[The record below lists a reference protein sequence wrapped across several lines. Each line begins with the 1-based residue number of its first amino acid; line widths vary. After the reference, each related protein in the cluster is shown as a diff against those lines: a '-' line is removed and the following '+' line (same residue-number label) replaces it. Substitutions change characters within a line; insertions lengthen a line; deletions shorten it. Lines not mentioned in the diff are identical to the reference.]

1 MRTQFDAI
9 NILYAKINTSPL
21 KVAVNGAIYKLK
33 RPTSA
38 KEDIVINSIVLGSS
52 NFQEGVF
59 NVNIYVPNIT
69 VSGASLPNT
78 ARLNELETL
87 GNSLFEHVTTQDYS
101 IYKESTSLFEE
112 VSINQHYINFR
123 INFKSLG

>member
-9 NILYAKINTSPL
+9 NLIYSAINASPL
-21 KVAVNGAIYKLK
+21 KTAINGDIYKFK

-38 KEDIVINSIVLGSS
+38 KEDIVINSLVLGNT

-69 VSGASLPNT
+69 VNGASLPNT
-78 ARLNELETL
+78 ARLGQLEVL
-87 GNSLFEHVTTQDYS
+87 GNSLFEHITSQDYS

-112 VSINQHYINFR
+112 VSINQNYINFR
-123 INFKSLG
+123 LIFKSLG

>member
-9 NILYAKINTSPL
+9 NLIYSAINTSPL
-21 KVAVNGAIYKLK
+21 KTAINGAIYKIK

-38 KEDIVINSIVLGSS
+38 KEDIVINSLVLGNT

-59 NVNIYVPNIT
+59 NVNIYVQNIT
-69 VSGASLPNT
+69 VNGASLPNT
-78 ARLNELETL
+78 ARLGQLETL
-87 GNSLFEHVTTQDYS
+87 GNSLFEHITSQDYS

-112 VSINQHYINFR
+112 VSINQNYINFR
-123 INFKSLG
+123 IILKSLG

>member
-9 NILYAKINTSPL
+9 NLIYSAINVSPL
-21 KVAVNGAIYKLK
+21 KTAINGAIYKFK

-38 KEDIVINSIVLGSS
+38 KEDIVINSLVLGNT

-69 VSGASLPNT
+69 VNGASLPNT
-78 ARLNELETL
+78 ARLNELESL
-87 GNSLFEHVTTQDYS
+87 GNSLLEEISAQSYM

-123 INFKSLG
+123 IILKSLG

>member
-1 MRTQFDAI
+1 MKTQFDAI
-9 NILYAKINTSPL
+9 NLIYSAINTSPL
-21 KVAVNGAIYKLK
+21 KTAINGAIYKFK

-38 KEDIVINSIVLGSS
+38 KEDIVINSLVLGNS

-69 VSGASLPNT
+69 VNGASLPNT
-78 ARLNELETL
+78 ARLGQLEAL
-87 GNSLFEHVTTQDYS
+87 GNSLFEHIASQDYS

-112 VSINQHYINFR
+112 VSVNQHYINFR

>member
-9 NILYAKINTSPL
+9 NILYAKINASPL
-21 KVAVNGAIYKLK
+21 KTAINGAIYKLK

-38 KEDIVINSIVLGSS
+38 KEDIVINSIVLGNS

-87 GNSLFEHVTTQDYS
+87 GNDLFEHVTTQDYS

>member
-9 NILYAKINTSPL
+9 NILYLAINASPL
-21 KVAVNGAIYKLK
+21 KMAINGAIYKIK

-38 KEDIVINSIVLGSS
+38 KEDVVINSIVLGGS

-87 GNSLFEHVTTQDYS
+87 GNGLFDNITAQDYM
-101 IYKESTSLFEE
+101 IYKESASIFEE

-123 INFKSLG
+123 LNLKSLG

>member
-9 NILYAKINTSPL
+9 NLIYSAINASPL
-21 KVAVNGAIYKLK
+21 KTAINGAIYKFK
-33 RPTSA
+33 RPTST
-38 KEDIVINSIVLGSS
+38 KEDIVINSLVLGDS

-69 VSGASLPNT
+69 VNGTSLPNT
-78 ARLNELETL
+78 ARLGQLETL
-87 GNSLFEHVTTQDYS
+87 GNSLFEHITSQDYS

-112 VSINQHYINFR
+112 VSINQNYINFR
-123 INFKSLG
+123 IILKSLG

>member
-9 NILYAKINTSPL
+9 NLIYSAINASPL
-21 KVAVNGAIYKLK
+21 KTAINGAIYKFK

-38 KEDIVINSIVLGSS
+38 KEDIVINSLVLGNT

-69 VSGASLPNT
+69 VNGASLPNT
-78 ARLNELETL
+78 ARLGQLETL
-87 GNSLFEHVTTQDYS
+87 GSSLFEHITSQDYS
-101 IYKESTSLFEE
+101 VYKESTSLFEE
-112 VSINQHYINFR
+112 VSINQNYINFR
-123 INFKSLG
+123 LIFKSLG

>member
-9 NILYAKINTSPL
+9 NLIYSAINASPL
-21 KVAVNGAIYKLK
+21 KTAINGAIYKFK

-38 KEDIVINSIVLGSS
+38 KEDIVINSLVLGNT

-69 VSGASLPNT
+69 VNGASLPNT
-78 ARLNELETL
+78 ARLGQLEVL
-87 GNSLFEHVTTQDYS
+87 GNSLFEHITSQDYS

-112 VSINQHYINFR
+112 VSINQNYINFR
-123 INFKSLG
+123 LIFKSLG

>member
-9 NILYAKINTSPL
+9 NLIYSAINVSPL
-21 KVAVNGAIYKLK
+21 KTAINGAIYKFK

-38 KEDIVINSIVLGSS
+38 KEDIVINSLVLGNT

-69 VSGASLPNT
+69 VNGASLPNT
-78 ARLNELETL
+78 ARLGQLETL
-87 GNSLFEHVTTQDYS
+87 GNSLFEHITSQDYS

-112 VSINQHYINFR
+112 VAINQNYINFR
-123 INFKSLG
+123 LIFKSLG

>member
-9 NILYAKINTSPL
+9 NLIYSAINVSPL
-21 KVAVNGAIYKLK
+21 KTAINGAIYKFK
-33 RPTSA
+33 RPTST
-38 KEDIVINSIVLGSS
+38 KEDIVINSLVLGNS

-69 VSGASLPNT
+69 VNGASLPNT
-78 ARLNELETL
+78 ARLGQLETL
-87 GNSLFEHVTTQDYS
+87 GSSLFEHITSQDYS

-112 VSINQHYINFR
+112 VSINQNYINFR
-123 INFKSLG
+123 LIFKSLG

>member
-9 NILYAKINTSPL
+9 NILYSAINTSPL
-21 KVAVNGAIYKLK
+21 KTAINGAIYKLK
-33 RPTSA
+33 RPTST
-38 KEDIVINSIVLGSS
+38 KEDIVINSIVLGNS

-87 GNSLFEHVTTQDYS
+87 GNSLFEYITSQDYS
-101 IYKESTSLFEE
+101 IYKESASLYEE

-123 INFKSLG
+123 IILKSLG

>member
-9 NILYAKINTSPL
+9 NILYAKINASPL
-21 KVAVNGAIYKLK
+21 KTAINGAIYKLK

-38 KEDIVINSIVLGSS
+38 KEDIVINSIVLGNS

-59 NVNIYVPNIT
+59 NVNVYVPNIT

>member
-9 NILYAKINTSPL
+9 NLIYSAINASPL
-21 KVAVNGAIYKLK
+21 KAAVNGAIYKLK
-33 RPTSA
+33 RPTST
-38 KEDIVINSIVLGSS
+38 KEDIVINSIVLGNS

-69 VSGASLPNT
+69 VNGASLPNT
-78 ARLNELETL
+78 ARLGQLETL
-87 GNSLFEHVTTQDYS
+87 GNSLFEHITSQDYL

-112 VSINQHYINFR
+112 VSINQNYINFR
-123 INFKSLG
+123 LIFKSLG

>member
-9 NILYAKINTSPL
+9 NLIYSAINASPL
-21 KVAVNGAIYKLK
+21 KTAINGAIYKFK

-38 KEDIVINSIVLGSS
+38 KEDIVINSLVLGNT

-59 NVNIYVPNIT
+59 NVNIYIPNIT
-69 VSGASLPNT
+69 VNGASLPNT
-78 ARLNELETL
+78 ARLGQLETL
-87 GNSLFEHVTTQDYS
+87 GNSLFEHITSQDYS

-112 VSINQHYINFR
+112 VSINQNYINFR
-123 INFKSLG
+123 IILKSLG

>member
-9 NILYAKINTSPL
+9 NLIYSAINVTPL
-21 KVAVNGAIYKLK
+21 KTAINGAIYKFK

-38 KEDIVINSIVLGSS
+38 KEDIVINSLVLGNS

-69 VSGASLPNT
+69 VNGASLPNT
-78 ARLNELETL
+78 ARLGQLETL
-87 GNSLFEHVTTQDYS
+87 GNSLFEHITSQDYS
-101 IYKESTSLFEE
+101 IYKESASLFEE
-112 VSINQHYINFR
+112 VAINQNYINFR
-123 INFKSLG
+123 LIFKSLG

>member
-9 NILYAKINTSPL
+9 NLIYSAINASPL
-21 KVAVNGAIYKLK
+21 KTAINGAIYKFK

-38 KEDIVINSIVLGSS
+38 KEDIVINSLVLGNS

-69 VSGASLPNT
+69 VNGASLPNT
-78 ARLNELETL
+78 ARLGQLETL
-87 GNSLFEHVTTQDYS
+87 GNSLFEHITSQDYS

-112 VSINQHYINFR
+112 VSINQNYINFR
-123 INFKSLG
+123 LIFKSLG

>member
-9 NILYAKINTSPL
+9 NLIYSAINASPL
-21 KVAVNGAIYKLK
+21 KTAINGAIYKFK

-38 KEDIVINSIVLGSS
+38 KEDIVINSLVLGNT

-69 VSGASLPNT
+69 VNGASLPNT
-78 ARLNELETL
+78 ARLGQLETL
-87 GNSLFEHVTTQDYS
+87 GNSLFEHITSQDYS

-112 VSINQHYINFR
+112 VSINQNYINFR
-123 INFKSLG
+123 LIFKSLG